1 MKWNAIDTKVKG
13 IGRDIVFANGK
24 YYLCHY
30 NPNGIAISDNL
41 KTWTNIEINTKQFN
55 SEKIAYGNGTFIV
68 GGTARV
74 LEGEKETYIG
84 ISQDGLNYTFK
95 KLTNIG
101 LNFNLQVLKFV
112 NDRFIM
118 MISFFN
124 NYIDQGFSTSTYII
138 FETKNGTDIK
148 SYEYE
153 YRSTDDYL
161 REAKDVI
168 FYNGKYVVV
177 GAKGLLMVSSN
188 LKDWTVIE
196 TNTQEDLLSIT
207 AGKGIFV
214 ITGSNGIILTSKD
227 SINWDKKTC
236 GIDTNLIKSRYA
248 NGLFIATG
256 SKGSVITST
265 DAITW
270 SKETIP
276 FKATIYG
283 LNFNDDRYVI
293 TSTQYSAT
301 KTIPIAFARVSRKI
315 EYASEEALY
324 VFDKNLNLK
333 GVIDGFISL
342 RWRRKYYEAG
352 EFGLVVAPYKNNI
365 DLLKKDNIIIRSD
378 YTEAGIIDTIS
389 FNDDGKNV
397 EINCSG
403 SFLLY
408 LTKRRIIKKMINYNG
423 NILDGQKTLLN
434 KMTPLTENF
443 EIEPTTML
451 TDNIQ
456 FQCIYKN
463 VYDFI
468 CNLSK
473 ISNIGARIV
482 PNIENKVY
490 RFENYKGIDRTH
502 NQKLNERYAFAT
514 TQKNVEK
521 LNLTDTSIGNC
532 NYCLV
537 GGSGEGNER
546 ILVEVQEGNPTGF
559 DLFESFL
566 DAKSESRDNLTD
578 SEYKESLK
586 SLGLA
591 KLLTEQRSIEVTAY
605 ATDYRNKWDLGDI
618 VDIQDENWNIIESLR
633 ITEVEEIIEQGKREI
648 KPTFGTPLAEKVS
661 LE

>member
-1 MKWNAIDTKVKG
+1 MKWNAINTNIKG
-13 IGRDIVFANGK
+13 IGRDIVFANDK
-24 YYLCHY
+24 YYLCHCE
-30 NPNGIAISDNL
+30 PNGIAISDDL
-41 KTWTNIEINTKQFN
+41 KNWTNVEINTKQFDC
-55 SEKIAYGNGTFIV
+55 EKIAYGNATFII
-68 GGTARV
+68 GGKARV
-74 LEGEKETYIG
+74 LDSERKTYIG
-84 ISQDGLNYTFK
+84 ISKDGNDWNYK
-95 KLTNIG
+95 QLSNLIA
-101 LNFNLQVLKFV
+101 NFDLQVLKFI
-112 NDRFIM
+112 NDRFVM
-118 MISFFN
+118 MTSYFT
-124 NYIDQGFSTSTYII
+124 NYIDEGYSTSTYII
-138 FETKNGTDIK
+138 FETKDGTDIK

-153 YRSTDDYL
+153 YRINYDYL
-161 REAKDVI
+161 QGVNDVI

-177 GAKGLLMVSSN
+177 GAKGLVMVSEN
-188 LKDWTVIE
+188 LKDWNVIE
-196 TNTQEDLLSIT
+196 TNIQEDLLSIT
-207 AGKGIFV
+207 AGKGMFV
-214 ITGSNGIILTSKD
+214 ATGINGIILTSKD
-227 SINWDKKTC
+227 TINWQKKTSSV
-236 GIDTNLIKSRYA
+236 DVNLIKSRYA
-248 NGLFIATG
+248 NGLFVATG
-256 SKGSVITST
+256 SKGTVVTSSDT
-265 DAITW
+265 NVW
-270 SKETIP
+270 EKEPVP

-283 LNFNDDRYVI
+283 LTFNDDRYVI
-293 TSTQYSAT
+293 TSTQYGT
-301 KTIPIAFARVSRKI
+301 TGTIPIAFARVSRKI
-315 EYASEEALY
+315 TYASSEALY
-324 VFDKNLNLK
+324 VFDKNLELK
-333 GVIDGFISL
+333 GVIDSFISL

-352 EFGLVVAPYKNNI
+352 EFELVVAPYENNI
-365 DLLKKDNIIIRSD
+365 NLLKKDNIIIRSD

-403 SFLLY
+403 AFLLY

-423 NILDGQKTLLN
+423 NILDGEKTLLN
-434 KMTPLTENF
+434 KMTPLAENF

-451 TDNIQ
+451 SDTIQ
-456 FQCIYKN
+456 FQCTYKN

-473 ISNIGARIV
+473 FSNIGARIV

-502 NQKLNERYAFAT
+502 NQKLNERYAFST

-537 GGSGEGNER
+537 GGVGEGNER
-546 ILVEVQEGNPTGF
+546 VLVEIQEGNSTGF
-559 DLFESFL
+559 DLFEIFL
-566 DAKSESRDNLTD
+566 DAKSESKDNLTEE
-578 SEYKESLK
+578 EYKENLK

-618 VDIQDENWNIIESLR
+618 VDIQDDNWNILESVR

>member
-1 MKWNAIDTKVKG
+1 M
-13 IGRDIVFANGK
+13 
-24 YYLCHY
+24 
-30 NPNGIAISDNL
+30 
-41 KTWTNIEINTKQFN
+41 
-55 SEKIAYGNGTFIV
+55 
-68 GGTARV
+68 
-74 LEGEKETYIG
+74 
-84 ISQDGLNYTFK
+84 
-95 KLTNIG
+95 
-101 LNFNLQVLKFV
+101 
-112 NDRFIM
+112 
-118 MISFFN
+118 
-124 NYIDQGFSTSTYII
+124 
-138 FETKNGTDIK
+138 
-148 SYEYE
+148 
-153 YRSTDDYL
+153 
-161 REAKDVI
+161 
-168 FYNGKYVVV
+168 
-177 GAKGLLMVSSN
+177 
-188 LKDWTVIE
+188 
-196 TNTQEDLLSIT
+196 
-207 AGKGIFV
+207 
-214 ITGSNGIILTSKD
+214 
-227 SINWDKKTC
+227 
-236 GIDTNLIKSRYA
+236 
-248 NGLFIATG
+248 
-256 SKGSVITST
+256 
-265 DAITW
+265 
-270 SKETIP
+270 
-276 FKATIYG
+276 
-283 LNFNDDRYVI
+283 
-293 TSTQYSAT
+293 
-301 KTIPIAFARVSRKI
+301 
-315 EYASEEALY
+315 
-324 VFDKNLNLK
+324 
-333 GVIDGFISL
+333 

-352 EFGLVVAPYKNNI
+352 EFELVVAPYKNNI

-456 FQCIYKN
+456 FQCTYKN

-537 GGSGEGNER
+537 AGSGEGNER
-546 ILVEVQEGNPTGF
+546 VLVEVQEGNPTGF

-566 DAKSESRDNLTD
+566 DAKSESKDNLTD
-578 SEYKESLK
+578 EEYKESLK
-586 SLGLA
+586 SLGSA